1 MSTPPPDSTPG
12 ADDRHLRLIESPAD
26 DTQTGQPGAA
36 ENGAARAADP
46 MPEDPA
52 PEEMEADLGRIAI
65 ELNGDAKTGEAT
77 RRVIYGEAVVDI
89 SSDVDLMAYVL
100 AMAGASRAAEHEW
113 GLYTMLR
120 SVNPTASEQHLGH
133 EVGQI
138 QKRRQSEW
146 VIGDIH
152 ITTAH
157 ADTPEHD
164 PLVIVTDCAT
174 PGPVGDDPNSPSS
187 VEWWLSPEDVQNH
200 LAQLIDA
207 VVTVPLDMAY
217 GTHLTSKEIG
227 LTEERAAQAMNYLH
241 HTMWTRRAALGA
253 TVLAEEDTVPSNIT
267 PTITD
272 APGDPA
278 RG

>member
-1 MSTPPPDSTPG
+1 MSTPPPDPTPG
-12 ADDRHLRLIESPAD
+12 ADDRHLRLIDTPAD
-26 DTQTGQPGAA
+26 GTDTEQAA
-36 ENGAARAADP
+36 VDEQGAARAADP

-77 RRVIYGEAVVDI
+77 RRVIYGAAVVDI
-89 SSDVDLMAYVL
+89 SSDVDLMAYIL

-120 SVNPTASEQHLGH
+120 RVNPTASEQHLGH

-146 VIGDIH
+146 VLGDIH

-157 ADTPEHD
+157 AATPEHD
-164 PLVIVTDCAT
+164 PLVIVTDRAT
-174 PGPVGDDPNSPSS
+174 PRPEGDPNAPSS

-217 GTHLTSKEIG
+217 GNHLTSTEIG
-227 LTEERAAQAMNYLH
+227 LTEERAEQALRYLH
-241 HTMWTRRAALGA
+241 HTMWERRAALSVA
-253 TVLAEEDTVPSNIT
+253 DIPEDLAVPAVNT
-267 PTITD
+267 TITD
-272 APGDPA
+272 NPGDPA